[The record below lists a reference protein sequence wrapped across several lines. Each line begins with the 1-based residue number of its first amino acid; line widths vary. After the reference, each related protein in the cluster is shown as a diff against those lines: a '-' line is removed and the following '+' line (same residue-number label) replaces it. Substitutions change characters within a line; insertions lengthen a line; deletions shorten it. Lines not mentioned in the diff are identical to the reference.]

1 MASRAPK
8 QWKLTTRETSNSY
21 TIWKENLIY
30 TLSLDPA
37 FQPFLD
43 DNVTWRTS
51 TDPTP
56 CRGFT
61 DTPATETRPVVTKES
76 KVATLNLMLGQIA
89 NFATVIS
96 RNQIVKN
103 STSLHDIWDKIRQH
117 YGFNN
122 TGSRFLDLVNI
133 KLEADERHEDLY
145 QRLVSFFDDNLLTTE
160 GRIIHHSSVVQR
172 DEEISPTLENVVVL
186 MWLQRIHVGL
196 PNLVKQR
203 YGAELR
209 NKTLA
214 TIKPEIS
221 QALTSLLEELSSSED
236 ARICRTQGYR
246 SNPRSHPRRQ
256 NPSQKSNKY
265 CCLCRAANRP
275 EYNTHYLSQCRH
287 LSPGDRAQF
296 SSPNIR
302 GVETYDDDETGPR
315 EDDEY
320 DDDDFQDGDEREAL
334 TQANTRN
341 NSLFVDPQPSVR
353 RVMTR
358 KSPRMRCF
366 YTHIPLSLCIDTG
379 AESNLIHEKSVRMM
393 GLSPSPT
400 RQGANQADMKTPLS
414 VVGEITKVKINK
426 GSHVFKLDAL
436 VVRDEIGDDIV
447 AGEPFLYEND
457 IAVRPARREI
467 IIKGTQVVTYASQ
480 L

>member
-203 YGAELR
+203 YGAEL
-209 NKTLA
+209 
-214 TIKPEIS
+214 
-221 QALTSLLEELSSSED
+221 
-236 ARICRTQGYR
+236 
-246 SNPRSHPRRQ
+246 
-256 NPSQKSNKY
+256 
-265 CCLCRAANRP
+265 
-275 EYNTHYLSQCRH
+275 
-287 LSPGDRAQF
+287 
-296 SSPNIR
+296 
-302 GVETYDDDETGPR
+302 
-315 EDDEY
+315 
-320 DDDDFQDGDEREAL
+320 
-334 TQANTRN
+334 
-341 NSLFVDPQPSVR
+341 
-353 RVMTR
+353 
-358 KSPRMRCF
+358 
-366 YTHIPLSLCIDTG
+366 
-379 AESNLIHEKSVRMM
+379 
-393 GLSPSPT
+393 
-400 RQGANQADMKTPLS
+400 
-414 VVGEITKVKINK
+414 
-426 GSHVFKLDAL
+426 
-436 VVRDEIGDDIV
+436 
-447 AGEPFLYEND
+447 
-457 IAVRPARREI
+457 
-467 IIKGTQVVTYASQ
+467 
-480 L
+480 